1 MIAFTPAE
9 SFVNAFSI
17 SSSGEKVS
25 AGCKDDVEKPSLVVL
40 ANFAVDSKTEVV
52 AICLNLAT

>member
-25 AGCKDDVEKPSLVVL
+25 ATCKDVEKPSLVVL
-40 ANFAVDSKTEVV
+40 ADFVADSKTQVV
-52 AICLNLAT
+52 FA